1 MITDPISDFLTR
13 LRNAQSAEHETTTVP
28 GSRIKLAIAKLLQ
41 REGYLEAVSE
51 KTEGVKKTITVTL
64 KYVGKTPAIRAITRT
79 SKPGLRVYRKASELP
94 RVLSD
99 QGIAVVSTSA
109 GIMTNKEA
117 RRRKLGG
124 EVLCEIY

>member
-13 LRNAQSAEHETTTVP
+13 LRNAQAAQHETTTAP

-51 KTEGVKKTITVTL
+51 TTEGIKSTITVTL
-64 KYVGKTPAIRAITRT
+64 KYAGKVPAIRMIKRV
-79 SKPGLRVYRKASELP
+79 SKPGLRVYRPASELP

-99 QGIAVVSTSA
+99 QGIAVISTSV

-124 EVLCEIY
+124 EVLCEVY

>member
-13 LRNAQSAEHETTTVP
+13 LRNAQSAEHETTTAP
-28 GSRIKLAIAKLLQ
+28 GSRMKLAIAKLLQ
-41 REGYLEAVSE
+41 REGYIEAVSE
-51 KTEGVKKTITVTL
+51 TTEGIKKTIHVTL
-64 KYVGKTPAIRAITRT
+64 KYVGKVPAIRAVTRI

-99 QGIAVVSTSA
+99 QGIAIVSTSV
-109 GIMTNKEA
+109 GLMTNKEA

-124 EVLCEIY
+124 EVLCEVY